1 VARVI
6 RTRAWSA
13 AAAGLAAVVM
23 LVLSQGG
30 SAAAQNQ
37 PQVNQAGTING
48 SPIRVGTRL
57 TASGGSWSGPSGTQ
71 ARWEWFAC
79 PENARSWTDCFQRSL
94 YQSNYTIQS
103 GDVGRYIVLNL
114 YAFQGQPQNP
124 GANGRAERF
133 SITSSTVAP
142 AATPTPT
149 PVPTPRPTATPTPV
163 PTVAP
168 TPVPTPDPSFEVPAA
183 PTPVP
188 TSGEVLQETSR
199 HRRVIRPFPVVRMR
213 GALTSNGAKISL
225 FTVRA
230 PRTAKITVRCKGRS
244 CPASRWSRTHT
255 QRKSKLTRMGRFERN
270 LRAGVVITVSVTR
283 SGYLGK
289 RTTFVIRHGAAPT
302 RVDRCLSARGRVTKC
317 PAGV

>member
-1 VARVI
+1 MFA
-6 RTRAWSA
+6 
-13 AAAGLAAVVM
+13 
-23 LVLSQGG
+23 LSLGG
-30 SAAAQNQ
+30 SAGAQTT
-37 PQVNQAGTING
+37 PQVTQAGTING

-57 TASGGSWSGPSGTQ
+57 TASGGAWTGPSGTT

-79 PENARSWTDCFQRSL
+79 PPNARSWTECFTRSV
-94 YQSNYTIQS
+94 YQSSYTIQS

-114 YAFQGQPQNP
+114 YAYRGQPQNP
-124 GANGRAERF
+124 GTSGRAERF
-133 SITSSTVAP
+133 TISSSTVAP
-142 AATPTPT
+142 AATPTP
-149 PVPTPRPTATPTPV
+149 VPTPRPTPTPTPTATPV

-168 TPVPTPDPSFEVPAA
+168 TPVPTPDPAFEVPA
-183 PTPVP
+183 TPVP

-213 GALTSNGAKISL
+213 GTLTSVGAKISL

-244 CPASRWSRTHT
+244 CPASRWSRTHD
-255 QRKSKLTRMGRFERN
+255 QRKSTLTRMGRFERG

-289 RTTFVIRHGAAPT
+289 RTTFVIRRGVAPS
-302 RVDRCLSARGRVTKC
+302 RIDRCLSAKGRVTKC
-317 PAGV
+317 PAGT

>member
-1 VARVI
+1 MARVI
-6 RTRAWSA
+6 SRRAWCA
-13 AAAGLAAVVM
+13 VAAGLAVAV
-23 LVLSQGG
+23 LFALSLGG
-30 SAAAQNQ
+30 SADAQST

-57 TASGGSWSGPSGTQ
+57 FATGGSWSGPPGTA

-79 PENARSWTDCFQRSL
+79 PANARSWTACFTRSL
-94 YQSNYTIQS
+94 YQDNYTIQS

-114 YAFQGQPQNP
+114 YAYQGQPQNP
-124 GANGRAERF
+124 GSNGRAERF
-133 SITSSTVAP
+133 TITSSTVAP
-142 AATPTPT
+142 AATPTP
-149 PVPTPRPTATPTPV
+149 VPTPRPTPTPTPV

-183 PTPVP
+183 TPVP

-213 GALTSNGAKISL
+213 GTLTSVGAKISL

-255 QRKSKLTRMGRFERN
+255 QRKSTLTRMGRFERG
-270 LRAGVVITVSVTR
+270 LRSGVVITVSVTR
-283 SGYLGK
+283 GGYLGK
-289 RTTFVIRHGAAPT
+289 RTTFVIRRGAAPS
-302 RVDRCLSARGRVTKC
+302 RVDRCLSAKGRVTKC
-317 PAGV
+317 PAGT